1 MTPQKVI
8 NNYEY
13 RENLRKFIERY
24 ESMTAEER
32 AAQPRNEIV
41 LDWTAEEH
49 ERFQAAAQSAGITL
63 DELVERAVFVALKNE
78 YNALLSDGSTNE
90 SSSML
95 EEMAETLESMKQDTS
110 LIENAVKWVER
121 NKS

>member
-8 NNYEY
+8 DNYEY

-24 ESMTAEER
+24 ESMTPEER
-32 AAQPRNEIV
+32 AVQPRNEIV
-41 LDWTAEEH
+41 LDWTTEEY
-49 ERFQAAAQSAGITL
+49 ERFQAAARAADLTL

-78 YNALLSDGSTNE
+78 YNALLSDE
-90 SSSML
+90 SADESYIRRK
-95 EEMAETLESMKQDTS
+95 EMSETLESMKQDSS
-110 LIENAVKWVER
+110 LIDNAVKWAER